1 MERRL
6 TYRWAPIMAR
16 RTLRHLPL
24 AASTGVASKLTGLS
38 GSALRRLAKSDATF
52 PKPYTINDRGDLR
65 WPVAEVVAW
74 LEAKA
79 GRQLAA

>member
-1 MERRL
+1 MTPR
-6 TYRWAPIMAR
+6 AQ
-16 RTLRHLPL
+16 LPV
-24 AASTGVASKLTGLS
+24 AASTGFTSQITGLP
-38 GSALRRLAKSDATF
+38 GTTLRRLARTDASF
-52 PKPYTINDRGDLR
+52 PRPFTINERGDLR